1 MTTLSMIGPS
11 LLPQA
16 SRHAAPVRAAGRLY
30 RILVR
35 RREPVVTRVAVR
47 MARLAR
53 LGGSRRPGLVP
64 DRSEGVRPTEA
75 DAAEENARQMDG
87 GGEDSGSGTF
97 VAGGGRSTTGVTP
110 TESATEVSATN
121 AEDRRG
127 PVLLEGGSDMA
138 VEVVDLVK
146 RYPKAPM
153 DSLAGV
159 TFQVRRGEV
168 FGFLGPNGAGKTT
181 TIGILTTRIRPTRGR
196 ATVAG
201 VDVVADPVGA
211 RRVLGVVPQMNN
223 LDRSLSVRQNLLF
236 HASYHGVPRAQRTV
250 LADQLL
256 EQFGLAD
263 RSNGRPDD
271 FSGGQ
276 IQRMMIAR
284 ALMHSPAVLFLD
296 EPSTGLDPAAR
307 LFLGETV
314 AELKASG
321 TTVVITT
328 HDMDEAA
335 TLSDRVAII
344 DHGTL
349 LALDTPVA
357 LVRGMTGERTLDCTI
372 EAGSGTDAAVVEAS
386 ISTLDGVSQIERLA
400 EPGGSNWRLRIY
412 VKGEAASFVAP
423 VAQAIGDSGGR
434 LADVRLGEPNL
445 EDVFIHLTGRALR

>member
-1 MTTLSMIGPS
+1 MNVGAHDRTGGA
-11 LLPQA
+11 LLGTP
-16 SRHAAPVRAAGRLY
+16 PAAG
-30 RILVR
+30 
-35 RREPVVTRVAVR
+35 
-47 MARLAR
+47 
-53 LGGSRRPGLVP
+53 
-64 DRSEGVRPTEA
+64 
-75 DAAEENARQMDG
+75 DG
-87 GGEDSGSGTF
+87 
-97 VAGGGRSTTGVTP
+97 P
-110 TESATEVSATN
+110 H
-121 AEDRRG
+121 
-127 PVLLEGGSDMA
+127 A
-138 VEVVDLVK
+138 VEVADLVK
-146 RYPKAPM
+146 RYPKAPT

-159 TFQVRRGEV
+159 SFQVRRGEV

-196 ATVAG
+196 ALVAG

-211 RRVLGVVPQMNN
+211 RRVLGVVPQQNN

-236 HASYHGVPRAQRTV
+236 HASYHGVPRGKRQQ
-250 LADQLL
+250 LADHLL
-256 EQFGLAD
+256 GQFGLAD

-284 ALMHSPAVLFLD
+284 ALMHAPAVLFLD

-307 LFLGETV
+307 LFLWEKV
-314 AELKASG
+314 AELRAAG

-349 LALDTPVA
+349 LALDTPAA

-372 EAGSGTDAAVVEAS
+372 DREPGADGAAIGAAVGA
-386 ISTLDGVSQIERLA
+386 LPGVSQIESLDD
-400 EPGGSNWRLRIY
+400 PGGNGLRLRIY
-412 VKGEAASFVAP
+412 VEGEAAAFVAP
-423 VAQAIGDSGGR
+423 VAQAISATGGR
-434 LADVRLGEPNL
+434 LTDARLGEPNL

>member
-1 MTTLSMIGPS
+1 MNGGPDERIGDATLD
-11 LLPQA
+11 
-16 SRHAAPVRAAGRLY
+16 APAHRATGTSVDTGEAGR
-30 RILVR
+30 
-35 RREPVVTRVAVR
+35 
-47 MARLAR
+47 
-53 LGGSRRPGLVP
+53 G
-64 DRSEGVRPTEA
+64 
-75 DAAEENARQMDG
+75 AA
-87 GGEDSGSGTF
+87 
-97 VAGGGRSTTGVTP
+97 
-110 TESATEVSATN
+110 
-121 AEDRRG
+121 
-127 PVLLEGGSDMA
+127 LA
-138 VEVVDLVK
+138 VEVADLVK
-146 RYPKAPM
+146 RYPKAPI

-196 ATVAG
+196 AFVAG

-211 RRVLGVVPQMNN
+211 RRVLGVVPQQNN

-236 HASYHGVPRAQRTV
+236 HASYHGVPRARRQK
-250 LADQLL
+250 LADGLL

-263 RSNGRPDD
+263 RSDGRPDD

-284 ALMHSPAVLFLD
+284 ALMHAPAVLFLD

-307 LFLGETV
+307 LFLWEKV
-314 AELKASG
+314 AELKAGG

-349 LALDTPVA
+349 LALDTPAA

-372 EAGSGTDAAVVEAS
+372 EPASAGGADPAAIGEAVGA
-386 ISTLDGVSQIERLA
+386 ITGVDQIEQLA
-400 EPGGSNWRLRIY
+400 DTGVGGWRLRIY
-412 VKGEAASFVAP
+412 VDGEAAAFVAP
-423 VAQAIGDSGGR
+423 VAQAISASGGR
-434 LADVRLGEPNL
+434 LSDARLGEPNL